1 MKAKDLRQLSEGE
14 LLVKEK
20 ELGEELF
27 NLRFQHA
34 TGQLENVMRIPQVK
48 RDIARLKTILK
59 EKALTRENKHHP
71 LFLDGKRAGV
81 RVKKPPAGGGE
92 TFLEVFF
99 EYANGR
105 ERQAKN
111 INGRGIERQDGQD
124 GRGHGQSSRS
134 SPCL

>member
-1 MKAKDLRQLSEGE
+1 MMAKDLRQLSEGE

-59 EKALTRENKHHP
+59 EKALTKEK
-71 LFLDGKRAGV
+71 
-81 RVKKPPAGGGE
+81 
-92 TFLEVFF
+92 
-99 EYANGR
+99 
-105 ERQAKN
+105 
-111 INGRGIERQDGQD
+111 
-124 GRGHGQSSRS
+124 
-134 SPCL
+134 

>member
-34 TGQLENVMRIPQVK
+34 TGQLENVMRIPQLK

-59 EKALTRENKHHP
+59 EKILSK
-71 LFLDGKRAGV
+71 GK
-81 RVKKPPAGGGE
+81 
-92 TFLEVFF
+92 
-99 EYANGR
+99 
-105 ERQAKN
+105 
-111 INGRGIERQDGQD
+111 
-124 GRGHGQSSRS
+124 
-134 SPCL
+134 